1 MGMAVKKILQ
11 KKPKRPVGRPST
23 VRKGKVTGFH
33 LGARHLRLLDGYLK
47 KGGYASRSE
56 ALRAYLEKLA

>member
-1 MGMAVKKILQ
+1 MSMAVEKILQ
-11 KKPKRPVGRPST
+11 KKLGRPST

-56 ALRAYLEKLA
+56 ALRAYLEKLAT